1 MIIEAD
7 FALISRANGEVYREK
22 YGSDNG
28 NAPRGRPVPANE
40 VSLRYRQMDNDCTIV
55 HHSPARV
62 WLSAIAS
69 VAVALDGFRRVLSV
83 AEDRSDHFP
92 HRDETRKFT
101 HHPSS
106 SRLS

>member
-1 MIIEAD
+1 
-7 FALISRANGEVYREK
+7 
-22 YGSDNG
+22 
-28 NAPRGRPVPANE
+28 
-40 VSLRYRQMDNDCTIV
+40 
-55 HHSPARV
+55 
-62 WLSAIAS
+62 
-69 VAVALDGFRRVLSV
+69 VLSV